1 MEEEIKIENMNSEF
15 FTKDVQLLI
24 KDYCEF
30 EQLKLHTGNLHQE
43 KEYDVHLGKLVLNV
57 SRIFTSVEV
66 VMLNAI
72 TVLFSEFL
80 FSINQVEFGSKQL
93 EFKNDLFDGV
103 DDLLSLLK
111 IQKETPFNISKV
123 SFQLRTGGSFISDN
137 ETGDSL
143 SKKLQDGNLEPKTI
157 SIHGSLII
165 TALLRGIQ
173 LQRELLA
180 EYSFNATQP
189 IFNLDKPED
198 DAVPFAIKNNLKPLY
213 KFLVDNK
220 VLKSKNATMSKL
232 VGVLSDVG
240 LIVYDNSDR
249 ACQTKSFIKR
259 LDRAFNS

>member
-1 MEEEIKIENMNSEF
+1 MKEEIEIMNSELLS
-15 FTKDVQLLI
+15 KDVHELI
-24 KDYCEF
+24 KNYSDF
-30 EQLKLHTGNLHQE
+30 DQLKLHTGNRHQE
-43 KEYDVHLGKLVLNV
+43 EEYIGHLEKLLLT
-57 SRIFTSVEV
+57 ILKLFPSVEV
-66 VMLNAI
+66 VMLKSI

-80 FSINQVEFGSKQL
+80 FSIKQVQFGSKQL

-111 IQKETPFNISKV
+111 IQQETPFNISKV

-137 ETGDSL
+137 ESGDSL
-143 SKKLQDGNLEPKTI
+143 SKKLQDGNLEPKTL
-157 SIHGSLII
+157 SIRGSII
-165 TALLRGIQ
+165 IAALLRGIQ
-173 LQRELLA
+173 SQKELLD
-180 EYSFNATQP
+180 EYSFNARQP
-189 IFNLDKPED
+189 IFNLDKQEE
-198 DAVPFAIKNNLKPLY
+198 DAVQFAIKNNLKPLY
-213 KFLVDNK
+213 KFLLDNN